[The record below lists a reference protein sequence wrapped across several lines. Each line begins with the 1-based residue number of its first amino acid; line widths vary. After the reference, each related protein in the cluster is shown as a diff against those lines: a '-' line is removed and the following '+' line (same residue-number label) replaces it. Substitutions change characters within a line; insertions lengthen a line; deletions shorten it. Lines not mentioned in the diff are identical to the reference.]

1 MILCLASSNWL
12 TAEKFR
18 QGLWEQ
24 CVDEG
29 AKQPLPFELKVKP
42 GCYPARRVGKKVD
55 FIFLNQ
61 IPRKEV
67 IQFIS
72 ICIFNVCLFLT
83 IYTIT
88 NL

>member
-55 FIFLNQ
+55 YFFKPNSN
-61 IPRKEV
+61 KGDY
-67 IQFIS
+67 S
-72 ICIFNVCLFLT
+72 IHFYLYF
-83 IYTIT
+83 
-88 NL
+88 